1 MHSWWV
7 RAIAV
12 LAVCIAALLIIRLH
26 GASGAT
32 PSPSA
37 REAAAHGHALAEAWC
52 SACHVV
58 DKFAIAI
65 GQRAPAFV
73 AVAAQPSTTA
83 LSIRVFLQTSHE
95 PMPNFILK
103 KQDIDDIAA
112 YILSLRLD

>member
-12 LAVCIAALLIIRLH
+12 LAVCMVALLIIRLH
-26 GASGAT
+26 GASGVT

-37 REAAAHGHALAEAWC
+37 REAAARGHALAEAWC

-58 DKFAIAI
+58 DKFAIGI

-103 KQDIDDIAA
+103 KQDIDDITA